1 MYLVM
6 SSTDRV
12 HLNWAHIKDSSQ
24 QAARLAWCNP
34 LAAHPPCGW
43 GVMWSLCGRRHIH
56 IIISHGPR
64 HTSGLQHWPSR
75 HMIIIG
81 HARPPTNMC

>member
-12 HLNWAHIKDSSQ
+12 HLNWAHIIDSSQ

-34 LAAHPPCGW
+34 LAAHQPCGW
-43 GVMWSLCGRRHIH
+43 GVMWPLCGRRAPPRPTHDTLAIT
-56 IIISHGPR
+56 PR
-64 HTSGLQHWPSR
+64 HTSSNTHVLQ
-75 HMIIIG
+75 
-81 HARPPTNMC
+81 

>member
-64 HTSGLQHWPSR
+64 HTSGLHQHFAITP
-75 HMIIIG
+75 HIIIIIG
-81 HARPPTNMC
+81 HAPPC